1 MLLRGLKAPLRNAYD
16 MILIENQ
23 LHIVVGEPNSLYRPW
38 QGLTLAV
45 SLLFG

>member
-1 MLLRGLKAPLRNAYD
+1 MLLRGLKAPLRNPYD
-16 MILIENQ
+16 IILIENQ

-45 SLLFG
+45 SLLSG

>member
-16 MILIENQ
+16 MILIEDQ
-23 LHIVVGEPNSLYRPW
+23 LHIVAGEPNSLYRPW
-38 QGLTLAV
+38 QGLSLAV